1 MWAFKRIR
9 KLLCMYFLILSV
21 DNLKAMGY
29 YSGLKNLVEEM
40 FVANNMTRVTL
51 VAHSMGGPVSLYFLN
66 NIVDQ
71 TWKDTY
77 IHAYVPVA
85 AAWDGAVAALEVILS
100 GTADNNFLVD
110 LLLSISYLRK
120 RIINTVRSFQGVFW
134 LLPSEQIFG
143 NTALVQVGTR
153 NYTANDFRDLFQL
166 SNDRDGYAQYT
177 SVTHL
182 VDGWS
187 APNVSTFCYYGLEG
201 PRSTPVFLKYTNK
214 FPNDAPIKRVMGNGD
229 GTVNQRVLE
238 ICHDWVNQSAPFEW
252 RVFKAS
258 HIGIVSDD
266 NLLKAIEQIVT
277 IKERERET
285 TEKSGNLLSRFFGRL
300 FG

>member
-1 MWAFKRIR
+1 
-9 KLLCMYFLILSV
+9 
-21 DNLKAMGY
+21 MGY
-29 YSGLKNLVEEM
+29 YSGLKCLVEEM
-40 FVANNMTRVTL
+40 YAANNMTPVTL

-66 NIVDQ
+66 NIVNQ

-100 GTADNNFLVD
+100 GTADKHSIVD
-110 LLLSISYLRK
+110 LLLSISRLR
-120 RIINTVRSFQGVFW
+120 RSIRNIVRSFQGVFW

-143 NTALVQVGTR
+143 NTTLVQVGTR

-166 SNDRDGYAQYT
+166 IHDREGYADGYKQYT

-182 VDGWS
+182 VDGWR
-187 APNVSTFCYYGLEG
+187 APNVPTFCYYGLEG
-201 PRSTPVFLKYTNK
+201 NDSTPVFLKYTVN
-214 FPNDAPIKRVMGNGD
+214 FPNFGPIKRVMGNGD

-238 ICHDWVNQSAPFEW
+238 ICHDWANQSAPFEC
-252 RVFKAS
+252 RVFNAS
-258 HIGIVSDD
+258 HIEILCDD
-266 NLLKAIEQIVT
+266 ELLEAIEEVVT
-277 IKERERET
+277 IEECERET
-285 TEKSGNLLSRFFGRL
+285 TETSGNFLSRLFRRL

>member
-1 MWAFKRIR
+1 
-9 KLLCMYFLILSV
+9 MYVFLLSV

-40 FVANNMTRVTL
+40 YEANDRTPVTL
-51 VAHSMGGPVSLYFLN
+51 VVHSMGGPVSLYFLN
-66 NIVDQ
+66 NIVNQ

-85 AAWDGAVAALEVILS
+85 AAWDGAVAALEVIFS
-100 GTADNNFLVD
+100 GTADKNSLVD
-110 LLLSISYLRK
+110 LLLRISSLRK
-120 RIINTVRSFQGVFW
+120 GIRNIVRSFQGVFW
-134 LLPSEQIFG
+134 LLPSEQVFG
-143 NTALVQVGTR
+143 NTTLVQVGTR

-166 SNDRDGYAQYT
+166 IRDREGYADGYAQYT

-201 PRSTPVFLKYTNK
+201 NDSTPVFLKYTNN
-214 FPNDAPIKRVMGNGD
+214 FPNNAPIKRVMENGD

-238 ICHDWVNQSAPFEW
+238 ICHEWAIQSAPFEW
-252 RVFKAS
+252 RAFSAS
-258 HIGIVSDD
+258 HNEILTNDD
-266 NLLKAIEQIVT
+266 LLAAIEQVVT
-277 IKERERET
+277 IEECERET
-285 TEKSGNLLSRFFGRL
+285 TETSGNFLSRLFRRL

>member
-1 MWAFKRIR
+1 
-9 KLLCMYFLILSV
+9 MYVFLLSV

-29 YSGLKNLVEEM
+29 YSGLKKLVEEM
-40 FVANNMTRVTL
+40 YEANDRTPVTL
-51 VAHSMGGPVSLYFLN
+51 VVHSMGGPVSLYFLN
-66 NIVDQ
+66 NIVNQ

-100 GTADNNFLVD
+100 GTVDKNFLVD
-110 LLLSISYLRK
+110 ILLSISRLRNSIRK
-120 RIINTVRSFQGVFW
+120 MTRSFQGVFW
-134 LLPSEQIFG
+134 LLPSEQVFG
-143 NTALVQVGTR
+143 NTTLVQVGTR
-153 NYTANDFRDLFQL
+153 NYTANDFKDLFQL
-166 SNDRDGYAQYT
+166 IHDREGYADGYTQYT

-201 PRSTPVFLKYTNK
+201 NDSTPVFLKYTNN
-214 FPNDAPIKRVMGNGD
+214 FPNFRPIKRVMGNGD

-252 RVFKAS
+252 RAFNAS
-258 HIGIVSDD
+258 HIGILSDD
-266 NLLKAIEQIVT
+266 DLLDAIEQVVT
-277 IKERERET
+277 IEERERET
-285 TEKSGNLLSRFFGRL
+285 TKTSGNFWSRL
-300 FG
+300 FRGLFG

>member
-1 MWAFKRIR
+1 
-9 KLLCMYFLILSV
+9 MYFLILSV
-21 DNLKAMGY
+21 DNLEAMGY

-40 FVANNMTRVTL
+40 FVTNNMTRVTL

-100 GTADNNFLVD
+100 GTADKHSIVD
-110 LLLSISYLRK
+110 LLLSISRLR
-120 RIINTVRSFQGVFW
+120 RSIRNIVRSFQGVFW

-143 NTALVQVGTR
+143 NTTLVQVGTR

-201 PRSTPVFLKYTNK
+201 PRSTPVFIKYTADN
-214 FPNDAPIKRVMGNGD
+214 FPTDAPIKRVMGNGD
-229 GTVNQRVLE
+229 GTVNHRVLE

-252 RVFKAS
+252 RAFSAS
-258 HIGIVSDD
+258 HIGILSDD
-266 NLLKAIEQIVT
+266 DLLDAIEQVVT
-277 IKERERET
+277 IEERERET
-285 TEKSGNLLSRFFGRL
+285 TETSGNFLSRLVGRL